1 MDIDLGAAF
10 INGAL
15 QFWWAWMLA
24 ALVAVARF
32 PKVKGWLGEL
42 WVRLILAVGLDG
54 KSGRVVHDVM
64 LQTADGTTQIDHV
77 LVSRFGVF
85 VIETKNMRGWIFGSE
100 RQAQWTQKIYR
111 RSLRFQNPLRQNYRH
126 ERAVAEALGV
136 DPEQIHS
143 VVVFVGGSTFK
154 TRMPDNVVH
163 GLGLVSYIRSFRDE
177 VWSEDEVHAMLA
189 TLENCGLE
197 RSRQTRRA
205 HVEGLRERHAAPVTP
220 DCPKCGSTM
229 VRRKARKGTRVGQE
243 FWGCSQ
249 YPACRETRALQ

>member
-1 MDIDLGAAF
+1 MDIDLGAVLVNA
-10 INGAL
+10 AL
-15 QFWWAWMLA
+15 QFWWAWVLA
-24 ALVAVARF
+24 ALVAIARF

-64 LQTADGTTQIDHV
+64 LQTADGTTQVDHV

-85 VIETKNMRGWIFGSE
+85 VIETKNMRGWIFGTE

-111 RSLRFQNPLRQNYRH
+111 RSFRFQNPLRQNYRH
-126 ERAVAEALGV
+126 ERAVAEVLGV

-154 TRMPDNVVH
+154 TPMPDNVVH
-163 GLGLVSYIRSFRDE
+163 GLGLVSYIRSFRNE
-177 VWSEDEVHAMLA
+177 AWSDDEVHAMFA

-205 HVEGLRERHAAPVTP
+205 HVEGLRERHAAPAIP
-220 DCPKCGSTM
+220 DCPKCGSAM
-229 VRRKARKGTRVGQE
+229 VKRKAGRGSNMGQE
-243 FWGCSQ
+243 FWGCTQ
-249 YPACRETRALQ
+249 YPGCRGTRAVQ

>member
-1 MDIDLGAAF
+1 MDIELGAAF
-10 INGAL
+10 VNAAR
-15 QFWWAWMLA
+15 QFWWAWLLA
-24 ALVAVARF
+24 VLAAVARF

-111 RSLRFQNPLRQNYRH
+111 RSFRFQNPLRQNYRH
-126 ERAVAEALGV
+126 ERAVAEVLGV
-136 DPEQIHS
+136 DPEQIHA

-154 TRMPDNVVH
+154 TPMPDNVVH

-205 HVEGLRERHAAPVTP
+205 HVEALGERRAAPVAP
-220 DCPKCGSTM
+220 DCPKCGSVM
-229 VRRKARKGTRVGQE
+229 VKRKGTKSGQK
-243 FWGCSQ
+243 FWVCSR
-249 YPACRETRALQ
+249 YPARRGIRGASMQ